1 VRSARGPLNIAPHRE
16 PHTMFDDSSFAL
28 RTALATSLGAC
39 FGLFLIVVS
48 SLS

>member
-1 VRSARGPLNIAPHRE
+1 VHGARELLNIASHRE
-16 PHTMFDDSSFAL
+16 CHTMFDDMSFAM